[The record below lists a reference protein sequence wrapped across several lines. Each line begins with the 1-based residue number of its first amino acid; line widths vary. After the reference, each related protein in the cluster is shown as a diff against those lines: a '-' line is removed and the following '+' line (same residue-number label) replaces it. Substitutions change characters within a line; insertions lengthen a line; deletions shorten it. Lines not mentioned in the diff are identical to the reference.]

1 MKLPIADDIVDW
13 DLLLQVIY
21 SALAAGVAVTI
32 AVSFAIL
39 GATRAADARRD
50 GDTLDAIIYS
60 ALFLLGLAGVR
71 GGHRARHRR
80 DDGEGLARPKAARPP
95 DATHP

>member
-13 DLLLQVIY
+13 DLILQVIY
-21 SALAAGVAVTI
+21 SALVAGVAVTI

-50 GDTLDAIIYS
+50 GDTIDAIIYS
-60 ALFLLGLAGVR
+60 ALFLLGLA
-71 GGHRARHRR
+71 AC
-80 DDGEGLARPKAARPP
+80 AAAIVLGIVVMTAK
-95 DATHP
+95 D

>member
-1 MKLPIADDIVDW
+1 MRLPIADEIVEW
-13 DLLLQVIY
+13 DLILQVIY

-50 GDTLDAIIYS
+50 GDTLDAVIYGTVCV
-60 ALFLLGLAGVR
+60 LGLA
-71 GGHRARHRR
+71 AC
-80 DDGEGLARPKAARPP
+80 AAAIVLGIVVMTSK
-95 DATHP
+95 D

>member
-1 MKLPIADDIVDW
+1 MRLQIAGDIVEW

-21 SALAAGVAVTI
+21 AALGAGVAVTI

-50 GDTLDAIIYS
+50 GDNIDAVIYS
-60 ALFLLGLAGVR
+60 VVFVLGLA
-71 GGHRARHRR
+71 AC
-80 DDGEGLARPKAARPP
+80 AAAVVLGIVVMTSK
-95 DATHP
+95 D

>member
-1 MKLPIADDIVDW
+1 MKLLIADDIVEW

-50 GDTLDAIIYS
+50 GDTGCDLYS
-60 ALFLLGLAGVR
+60 ALFLLGLA
-71 GGHRARHRR
+71 AC
-80 DDGEGLARPKAARPP
+80 AA
-95 DATHP
+95 ASCSASL

>member
-1 MKLPIADDIVDW
+1 MTHFRLPIADDIVEW

-21 SALAAGVAVTI
+21 AALGAGVAVTI

-50 GDTLDAIIYS
+50 GDTLDTIIFS
-60 ALFLLGLAGVR
+60 AVFVLGLAGC
-71 GGHRARHRR
+71 
-80 DDGEGLARPKAARPP
+80 AA
-95 DATHP
+95 AVVLGIVVMTSKG

>member
-1 MKLPIADDIVDW
+1 MRIPIADEIVEW
-13 DLLLQVIY
+13 DLILQVIY

-50 GDTLDAIIYS
+50 GDTLDTIIYS
-60 ALFLLGLAGVR
+60 TMFVLGLA
-71 GGHRARHRR
+71 AC
-80 DDGEGLARPKAARPP
+80 AAAIVLGIVVMTAK
-95 DATHP
+95 D